1 MTLEPLSVLYFTNDG
16 ARGGVEEHILTLMR
30 GLDRSCFRL
39 HWACPTEAAE
49 KIRPDL
55 PADVELIPLL
65 LRKPSQCAAA
75 ARLAG
80 IIRRHRID
88 VLHSHQFYASLF
100 ASPIGAVCRVLFVIE
115 TSHVREQWRQGWL
128 KSKFVVDRLAG
139 RCVDCYIAVSR
150 ANAEYLVQTKG
161 LPARK
166 VVVIHNG
173 CDLRR
178 FDPAGRAPASLKAG
192 LGFGEDDAVLLV
204 VGRLEPQKGHRV
216 LLDAMPLI
224 HRAFPRARLVCVGE
238 GALRQELEAHVAALG
253 LAGSVRFVGQQARIP
268 EWFALAD
275 VVVLPSLF
283 EGLPLV
289 AIEALAAGKAMV
301 ATAVDG
307 TPEVI
312 VDGKTGL
319 TVPSRDPDALAAAI
333 SRLLRDPELRQALGQ
348 AGRAWVEAHF
358 SQEQQIQRT
367 QDLYLDALH
376 RSRPGNVSP
385 IQVGDIAAW
394 SKERQGGCAGFG
406 GQHRS

>member
-1 MTLEPLSVLYFTNDG
+1 MTPAPVSVLHFTNDL

-30 GLDRSCFRL
+30 GLDRARFRL
-39 HWACPTEAAE
+39 HWACPPEAAE

-65 LRKPSQCAAA
+65 LRKPGQLANA

-80 IIRRHRID
+80 IVRARRVD

-100 ASPIGAVCRVLFVIE
+100 ASPLGAVCRVPLVVE
-115 TSHVREQWRQGWL
+115 TPHVREQWRQGWL

-139 RCVDCYIAVSR
+139 RCVDCYIAVSH
-150 ANAEYLVQTKG
+150 ANAAYLVQTKG

-173 CDLRR
+173 SDLGR
-178 FDPAGRAPASLKAG
+178 FDPAARPPARLKTG
-192 LGFGEDDAVLLV
+192 LGFGEDDAVVLV
-204 VGRLEPQKGHRV
+204 VGRLEPQKGHRI
-216 LLDAMPLI
+216 LLDAMPLV
-224 HRAFPRARLVCVGE
+224 HRACPRARLVCVGE
-238 GALRQELEAHVAALG
+238 GALRQELEARVAALG
-253 LAGSVRFVGQQARIP
+253 LDASVRFVGQQSKVA

-312 VDGKTGL
+312 VDGRTGL
-319 TVPSRDPDALAAAI
+319 TVPPRDAAALAAAI
-333 SRLLRDPELRQALGQ
+333 SRLLRDPELRRALGTT
-348 AGRAWVEAHF
+348 GRAWVEEHF

-367 QDLYLDALH
+367 QNLYLDALH
-376 RSRPGNVSP
+376 RARRVAASASRACALPPRS
-385 IQVGDIAAW
+385 Q
-394 SKERQGGCAGFG
+394 ERQGGSAGSG
-406 GQHRS
+406 GAHRP

>member
-1 MTLEPLSVLYFTNDG
+1 MTPEPLSVLHFTNDV

-30 GLDRSCFRL
+30 GLDRSRFRL
-39 HWACPTEAAE
+39 HWVCPTEVAE

-55 PADVELIPLL
+55 PDDVELIPLL
-65 LRKPSQCAAA
+65 LRKPRQLASA
-75 ARLAG
+75 ARLAW
-80 IIRRHRID
+80 IIGRRRIH

-100 ASPIGAVCRVLFVIE
+100 ASPIGAVCRVPLVIE
-115 TSHVREQWRQGWL
+115 TPHLREQWRQGWL
-128 KSKFVVDRLAG
+128 KSRFVVDRLIG
-139 RCVDCYIAVSR
+139 RCVDHYIAVSR

-161 LPARK
+161 FPARK

-178 FDPAGRAPASLKAG
+178 FDPARRAPACLKAG
-192 LGFGEDDAVLLV
+192 LGFGADDAVLLV

-216 LLDAMPLI
+216 LLDAMPLV
-224 HRAFPRARLVCVGE
+224 HRTSPRARLVCVGE
-238 GALRQELEAHVAALG
+238 GALRPELEAQVVGLG
-253 LAGSVRFVGQQARIP
+253 LRESVRFVGQQSNIP
-268 EWFALAD
+268 EWFAMAD

-307 TPEVI
+307 TPEVV

-319 TVPSRDPDALAAAI
+319 AVPSRDVGALAAAI
-333 SRLLRDPELRQALGQ
+333 CRLLRDPGLRQAVGQ
-348 AGRAWVEAHF
+348 AGRAWVEEHF

-367 QDLYLDALH
+367 QELYLDALH
-376 RSRPGNVSP
+376 GPPRAAASSARGWDIPPVSH
-385 IQVGDIAAW
+385 
-394 SKERQGGCAGFG
+394 ERQGGRAELG
-406 GQHRS
+406 GRRRP

>member
-1 MTLEPLSVLYFTNDG
+1 MKQGPLSVLHFTNDV

-39 HWACPTEAAE
+39 HWACPSEVAE
-49 KIRPDL
+49 KIRLDL

-65 LRKPSQCAAA
+65 LRKPSQLASA

-80 IIRRHRID
+80 IIRRCRID

-100 ASPIGAVCRVLFVIE
+100 ASPIGAVCRVPLVIE
-115 TSHVREQWRQGWL
+115 TPHVREQWRQGWL
-128 KSKFVVDRLAG
+128 KSRFVVDRLVG
-139 RCVDCYIAVSR
+139 RCVDYYIAVSR
-150 ANAEYLVQTKG
+150 ANAGYLVQTKG

-173 CDLRR
+173 CDLGR
-178 FDPAGRAPASLKAG
+178 FDSARRAPASLKAG

-216 LLDAMPLI
+216 LLDAMPLV
-224 HRAFPRARLVCVGE
+224 HRTFPRARLVCVGE
-238 GALRQELEAHVAALG
+238 GALRQELAAQVAALG
-253 LAGSVRFVGQQARIP
+253 LDESVRFVGQQTNIP

-319 TVPSRDPDALAAAI
+319 TVPSRDVDRLAAAI
-333 SRLLRDPELRQALGQ
+333 CRLLRDPGLRQAVGR
-348 AGRAWVEAHF
+348 AGRAWVEEHF
-358 SQEQQIQRT
+358 SQEQQIRGT
-367 QDLYLDALH
+367 QELYLDALRRPH
-376 RSRPGNVSP
+376 RAAVSP
-385 IQVGDIAAW
+385 TRASDIPPLP
-394 SKERQGGCAGFG
+394 KERQGGCAQLG
-406 GQHRS
+406 GQHGP